1 VGGRHSLVFLAGVG
15 GQEVFVKLSNEFW
28 HPWATPCRWRSLGG
42 TMNATQTLHAHLLQE
57 LRKQFDGD
65 AWHGDAL
72 EVILEG
78 ISAAQA
84 SRRMGTAHSI
94 WEIVLHIAGWT
105 QEVTR
110 RLQGGEA
117 GDPADGDW
125 PAVADVSDAA
135 WQDARRR
142 LRELHQAVLVIVA
155 RVPPAEL
162 HAPVQDFRNS
172 PDGRGRTVAETI
184 SGLIQHDV
192 YHAGQIAIL
201 KRLLRD

>member
-1 VGGRHSLVFLAGVG
+1 MSDSIERLIR
-15 GQEVFVKLSNEFW
+15 Q
-28 HPWATPCRWRSLGG
+28 
-42 TMNATQTLHAHLLQE
+42 LHHTYH
-57 LRKQFDGD
+57 GPS
-65 AWHGDAL
+65 WHGPTLKELLADVSAKQAANK
-72 EVILEG
+72 G
-78 ISAAQA
+78 I
-84 SRRMGTAHSI
+84 RNAHSI

-105 QEVTR
+105 EEVTR

-142 LRELHQAVLVIVA
+142 LREAHQALLVVFA
-155 RVPPAEL
+155 GVPPLEL
-162 HAPVQDFRNS
+162 RAPVRDFRNS

-201 KRLLRD
+201 KKLVRD